1 MVIEDMQQSLELL
14 ENIKY
19 FFYNIEEI
27 EKKLN
32 IDLRNKEYER
42 DDLLHEIELSKLNA
56 IEIMAVYKKL
66 EKVLQERRII
76 KDKID
81 LVSTIKPY
89 ANKFIAKGICAET
102 DAAIKNIETL
112 KRNQEKE
119 KAEKENKD
127 ESQQMLSWFQIIM
140 LIGRPLWDKTRK
152 KWRVLNG
159 YQAVLGN
166 TNNLFYEVTFTDT
179 PYWENYA
186 DKQLYLS
193 VPVEKEKQKESGDKG
208 SNNKDK

>member
-1 MVIEDMQQSLELL
+1 MPSLEIKGKKTGIIFGFRGKNQLPL
-14 ENIKY
+14 FMIIKEYFDENGEVDFAKVL
-19 FFYNIEEI
+19 FEI
-27 EKKLN
+27 EGKK
-32 IDLRNKEYER
+32 
-42 DDLLHEIELSKLNA
+42 
-56 IEIMAVYKKL
+56 
-66 EKVLQERRII
+66 
-76 KDKID
+76 
-81 LVSTIKPY
+81 
-89 ANKFIAKGICAET
+89 C
-102 DAAIKNIETL
+102 
-112 KRNQEKE
+112 
-119 KAEKENKD
+119 KD

-186 DKQLYLS
+186 DEQLYLN
-193 VPVEKEKQKESGDKG
+193 VPAEKEKQKESGDKG

>member
-1 MVIEDMQQSLELL
+1 M
-14 ENIKY
+14 
-19 FFYNIEEI
+19 
-27 EKKLN
+27 KK
-32 IDLRNKEYER
+32 
-42 DDLLHEIELSKLNA
+42 
-56 IEIMAVYKKL
+56 
-66 EKVLQERRII
+66 Q
-76 KDKID
+76 
-81 LVSTIKPY
+81 
-89 ANKFIAKGICAET
+89 
-102 DAAIKNIETL
+102 
-112 KRNQEKE
+112 NQEKE

-140 LIGRPLWDKTRK
+140 LIGRPLWDKKRK

>member
-1 MVIEDMQQSLELL
+1 
-14 ENIKY
+14 
-19 FFYNIEEI
+19 
-27 EKKLN
+27 
-32 IDLRNKEYER
+32 
-42 DDLLHEIELSKLNA
+42 
-56 IEIMAVYKKL
+56 
-66 EKVLQERRII
+66 
-76 KDKID
+76 
-81 LVSTIKPY
+81 
-89 ANKFIAKGICAET
+89 
-102 DAAIKNIETL
+102 
-112 KRNQEKE
+112 
-119 KAEKENKD
+119 
-127 ESQQMLSWFQIIM
+127 M

-208 SNNKDK
+208 SNNKDKWIKTKNKRQAIYSSKERWYW

>member
-1 MVIEDMQQSLELL
+1 MNEKISNTIALHQMSINELKEIKHRVETTESEDVRFRIETKHWYGYSE
-14 ENIKY
+14 
-19 FFYNIEEI
+19 
-27 EKKLN
+27 
-32 IDLRNKEYER
+32 
-42 DDLLHEIELSKLNA
+42 
-56 IEIMAVYKKL
+56 
-66 EKVLQERRII
+66 
-76 KDKID
+76 
-81 LVSTIKPY
+81 P
-89 ANKFIAKGICAET
+89 FIA
-102 DAAIKNIETL
+102 
-112 KRNQEKE
+112 
-119 KAEKENKD
+119 KD

-152 KWRVLNG
+152 KWRILNG
-159 YQAVLGN
+159 YQSVLGN